1 MERSSAT
8 SKSRASEIPI
18 YEIPGGIHPEEHKTR
33 SNQADIQSVDLPKDL
48 IINLKG
54 QAGNRSLPVVS
65 VGDTVLKGQVI
76 AECDGIFSSYQHAP
90 TSGIIT
96 AIENRTIAHPSG
108 LDDVCIVLK
117 PDGKDTWCEL
127 APAENPISLD
137 RETILATIFESGI
150 VGLGGASFPSHIKL
164 KREDGIHTLIINAAE
179 CEPYITC
186 DDKLLQ
192 EHAKEVLQGAQII
205 SQLYQ
210 DLTIIIGIEDNKPLA
225 IDALHQARDELDQGT
240 LARGT
245 LNREKVKIGVVPTK
259 YPSGGEKQLVQL
271 LTGKEVP
278 HGKLPADLGL
288 VMQNVGTCFAIY
300 DAFYHGKPLIERLV
314 TLTGEACEKPGNYRV
329 LLGTPVS
336 HLLTSTQA
344 TPQETTQASTPQR
357 LVMGGPMMGFEL
369 PDPNVGIVK
378 ATNCI
383 IMAGDKELGN
393 EQDALPCIRCGACM
407 DACPASLLPQQL
419 FWHAQADEFDK
430 AEDLDLFDCIECG
443 ACAYVCPSNIPLVQY
458 YRYAKSTI
466 RNNKIEKTKAEKA
479 RERHEAR
486 QERIERVKR
495 EKAEKHRKAAEARK
509 KAAEE
514 AGKKDDKKAAV
525 QAALARVQAKKK
537 AQQESSQQEGS
548 QKEETQQKETQKESD
563 KNDKEADSSEEER

>member
-1 MERSSAT
+1 MEGS
-8 SKSRASEIPI
+8 SRASEIPI

-33 SNQADIQSVDLPKDL
+33 SNQADIQSIDLPQEL

-54 QAGNRSLPVVS
+54 QAGNRSLPIVN
-65 VGDTVLKGQVI
+65 VGDSVLKGQII

-90 TSGIIT
+90 TSGEIM

-108 LDDVCIVLK
+108 LDDLCIVIK

-127 APAENPISLD
+127 TPTKNPVNLN

-164 KREDGIHTLIINAAE
+164 KREEGIHTLIINAAE

-210 DLTIIIGIEDNKPLA
+210 DLNIIIGIEDNKPLA
-225 IDALHQARDELDQGT
+225 IDALHQARDELEGT
-240 LARGT
+240 LD
-245 LNREKVKIGVVPTK
+245 REKVKIGVMPTK

-300 DAFYHGKPLIERLV
+300 EAFYHGKPLIERLV
-314 TLTGEACEKPGNYRV
+314 TLTGEACSKQGNYRV
-329 LLGTPVS
+329 LLGTPIS
-336 HLLTSTQA
+336 HLLKV
-344 TPQETTQASTPQR
+344 TQASSPQR

-383 IMAGDKELGN
+383 IMAGDEELGN

-537 AQQESSQQEGS
+537 AQQESSQQKDS
-548 QKEETQQKETQKESD
+548 QHESN
-563 KNDKEADSSEEER
+563 KNHTADDSSEEEG